1 MRLLL
6 AVVTGTVVTVV
17 VSAQDAD
24 QTIDEIGYGVGF
36 LVGEEMRTGLRRDGV
51 GIDPDLLARG
61 FRDGLT
67 GGDPLVSVEEMERI
81 LMLLHQ
87 EMQDR
92 MVRRLLE
99 ESPEF
104 KKAHDENL
112 AKSRQFHELFGKQS
126 GVVTLT
132 SGLQYKVL
140 RPGSGRSP
148 RATDI
153 VVLTGRVTL
162 LDGTV
167 ISEALGGETRVAD
180 VIEGGV
186 EALQLMKVG
195 SKWQVVVPPALAHGP
210 GGQMPLIG
218 PNQTIVAVVE
228 LVAIK

>member
-6 AVVTGTVVTVV
+6 AVVIGTVITVV
-17 VSAQDAD
+17 VSAQEAD
-24 QTIDEIGYGVGF
+24 QTIDETGYGVGF
-36 LVGEEMRTGLRRDGV
+36 LVGEEIRTGLRRDGV
-51 GIDPDLLARG
+51 GVDPDLLARG

-112 AKSRQFHELFGKQS
+112 AKSRQFHEIFGKQD
-126 GVVTLT
+126 GVVTLA
-132 SGLQYKVL
+132 SGVQYKIL

-148 RATDI
+148 VATSV
-153 VVLTGRVTL
+153 VVLSGRVTL

-180 VIEGGV
+180 VIEGGI

-218 PNQTIVAVVE
+218 PNQTIVGVVE

>member
-17 VSAQDAD
+17 VSAQDAE
-24 QTIDEIGYGVGF
+24 QTIDETGYGVGF
-36 LVGEEMRTGLRRDGV
+36 LVGEEIRSGLRRDGV
-51 GIDPDLLARG
+51 GVDPDLLARG
-61 FRDGLT
+61 FRDGLA
-67 GGDPLVSVEEMERI
+67 GVQPLVSREEMERI
-81 LMLLHQ
+81 LTLVHL

-92 MVRRLLE
+92 MVQRLLQ

-104 KKAHDENL
+104 KRAHDENL
-112 AKSRQFHELFGKQS
+112 SKSRQFHELFGKQT
-126 GVVTLT
+126 GVVTLP
-132 SGLQYKVL
+132 SGVQYKVL

-148 RATDI
+148 SATDV
-153 VVLTGRVTL
+153 VVLSGQVTL

-167 ISEALGGETRVAD
+167 ISEALGGETRLAD

-195 SKWQVVVPPALAHGP
+195 SKWQVAVPPELAHGP
-210 GGQMPLIG
+210 GGQMPMIG
-218 PNQTIVAVVE
+218 PNQTIIGVVE

>member
-1 MRLLL
+1 
-6 AVVTGTVVTVV
+6 
-17 VSAQDAD
+17 
-24 QTIDEIGYGVGF
+24 
-36 LVGEEMRTGLRRDGV
+36 
-51 GIDPDLLARG
+51 
-61 FRDGLT
+61 
-67 GGDPLVSVEEMERI
+67 
-81 LMLLHQ
+81 
-87 EMQDR
+87 
-92 MVRRLLE
+92 MVQRLLE

-104 KKAHDENL
+104 KRAHDENL
-112 AKSRQFHELFGKQS
+112 AKGRQFHELFGKQS
-126 GVVTLT
+126 GVVTLP
-132 SGLQYKVL
+132 SGVQYKVL

-148 RATDI
+148 SATDV
-153 VVLTGRVTL
+153 VVLSGRVTL

-218 PNQTIVAVVE
+218 PNQTIIGVVE

>member
-17 VSAQDAD
+17 VSAQEAD
-24 QTIDEIGYGVGF
+24 QTIDETAYGVGF
-36 LVGEEMRTGLRRDGV
+36 LVGEEIRTGLRRDGV

-67 GGDPLVSVEEMERI
+67 GGDPLVSREEMERI
-81 LMLLHQ
+81 LMLVHQ

-92 MVRRLLE
+92 MVQRLLV

-104 KKAHDENL
+104 KRAHDENL
-112 AKSRQFHELFGKQS
+112 AKSRQFHELFGTQD
-126 GVVTLT
+126 GVVTLA
-132 SGLQYKVL
+132 SGVQYKIL
-140 RPGSGRSP
+140 RPGSGPSP
-148 RATDI
+148 VATNI
-153 VVLTGRVTL
+153 VVLNEQVSL

-180 VIEGGV
+180 VIEGGI

-195 SKWQVVVPPALAHGP
+195 SKWQIAVPPDGAHGP

-218 PNQTIVAVVE
+218 PNQTIVGIVE